1 MVYSEPADAEF
12 DMRGHRTVQLGT
24 AFPQSHSE
32 SLDLRLA
39 WSREACV
46 KPGVPAMNVRI
57 RDISQALCI
66 TVARRKQIAD
76 ALPLA

>member
-12 DMRGHRTVQLGT
+12 DLRGDRTVQLST
-24 AFPQSHSE
+24 AFPQNRSE
-32 SLDLRLA
+32 SLNLRLA

-57 RDISQALCI
+57 REISQDLRI
-66 TVARRKQIAD
+66 TIARRKQIAD